1 MGGQSAATDGDE
13 QIRTR
18 PWGQLMQLRSNGSM
32 PMATS
37 FGGQGAAAGAEQI
50 RAGKQLGRRQD
61 MLSTALTAA
70 ANAEAAPAA
79 ATGAAVALGPRLN
92 RAYPIGLK
100 NLGHLF
106 LSVG

>member
-1 MGGQSAATDGDE
+1 
-13 QIRTR
+13 
-18 PWGQLMQLRSNGSM
+18 M

-50 RAGKQLGRRQD
+50 RASKQLGRRQD

-106 LSVG
+106 LSAG